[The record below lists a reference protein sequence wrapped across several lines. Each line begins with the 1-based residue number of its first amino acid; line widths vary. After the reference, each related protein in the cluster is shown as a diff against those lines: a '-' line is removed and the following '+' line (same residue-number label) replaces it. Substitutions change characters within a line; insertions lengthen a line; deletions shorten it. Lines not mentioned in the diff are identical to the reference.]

1 MLLIM
6 FLLTRAPSEERSIK
20 ALVMYDTTMSLPALD
35 AMIKDHELGKPFKAT
50 EVSIP
55 QDECA
60 SWVKFR
66 IEPQRF
72 LPANFDGDWA
82 NTKLH
87 PIEGKIRVIRH
98 KGFREYH
105 DLCAFRGGV
114 ADGLAN
120 LVAGGGGGFEHRR
133 DLYGGGSD
141 DSGHSQNKISCCES
155 KKPEPGFGRVLMAGG
170 FTVSKYP

>member
-1 MLLIM
+1 M

-20 ALVMYDTTMSLPALD
+20 ALAMYDTTMSLPALD

-87 PIEGKIRVIRH
+87 PIEGKIRVIRIVT
-98 KGFREYH
+98 GNDSVSRVIGRQGSSLFAYPWFR
-105 DLCAFRGGV
+105 
-114 ADGLAN
+114 
-120 LVAGGGGGFEHRR
+120 
-133 DLYGGGSD
+133 
-141 DSGHSQNKISCCES
+141 
-155 KKPEPGFGRVLMAGG
+155 
-170 FTVSKYP
+170 